1 MNATD
6 HTFGGRIGADDVWC
20 EVRKPAMDVGRA
32 LFLDRDGVIIEDR
45 NYLADPSGVALVAG
59 IIDIM
64 TAASARGVPTVVV
77 TNQSGIGRG
86 YFGWREFA
94 AVQERM
100 LDLLG
105 EAGVEPAMVLA
116 CPHHREAI
124 DPYRHPRHPM
134 RKPEPGMLL
143 RAAETLGIDRAA
155 SRMIGD
161 RMDDMRAAAAAG
173 VGGGVLIQTAPGD
186 GKATADPAM
195 PIERV
200 ASLDRAVPL
209 IYQWLAST
217 T

>member
-1 MNATD
+1 MKAAD
-6 HTFGGRIGADDVWC
+6 HPFVGADGVWC
-20 EVRKPAMDVGRA
+20 EVRQPFVKSGRA
-32 LFLDRDGVIIEDR
+32 LYLDRDGVIIEDR
-45 NYLADPSGVALVAG
+45 NYLADPAGVALVPG

-64 TAASARGVPTVVV
+64 SAAKARGVPTIIV

-86 YFGWREFA
+86 YFGWPEFA
-94 AVQERM
+94 AVQRRT

-105 EAGVEPAMVLA
+105 EAGVEPTMVLA
-116 CPHHREAI
+116 CPHHREAGE
-124 DPYRHPRHPM
+124 PYQHPRHPM

-143 RAAETLGIDRAA
+143 RAAEKLGVDRAA

-173 VGGGVLIQTAPGD
+173 LGGGVLIETGPRD
-186 GKATADPAM
+186 GKPTDEPTM
-195 PIERV
+195 SIDRV

-217 T
+217 I